1 MNFEQPPVPNNNENK
16 EVSLESISKELG
28 FIENTELLAIKNQFV
43 LESGTRV
50 NEELITKW
58 RSTAE
63 QLIDDSVTDGP
74 ERNKAILGYTLALVE
89 IYKEFNDDEEAYY
102 NTLDDAL
109 DLATNLKLDDIK
121 QIITGLY

>member
-1 MNFEQPPVPNNNENK
+1 MNFDKEPTPNK
-16 EVSLESISKELG
+16 AVSLESISKELG
-28 FIENTELLAIKNQFV
+28 FIENAELLAIKNEFV
-43 LESGTRV
+43 LESGTKA

-58 RSTAE
+58 RSIAE

-89 IYKEFNDDEEAYY
+89 IYRVFNDDEEAYY
-102 NTLDDAL
+102 STLDDAF

-121 QIITGLY
+121 KIIIGLY

>member
-1 MNFEQPPVPNNNENK
+1 MNFDKEPTPNK
-16 EVSLESISKELG
+16 AVSLESISKELG
-28 FIENTELLAIKNQFV
+28 FIENAELLAIKNEFV
-43 LESGTRV
+43 LESGTEA

-58 RSTAE
+58 RSIAE

-89 IYKEFNDDEEAYY
+89 IYRVFNDDEEAYY
-102 NTLDDAL
+102 STLDDAF

-121 QIITGLY
+121 KIIIGLY